1 MTKIKIGILK
11 EGKTPPDK
19 RVPLT
24 PFQCKKL
31 ISQYPNLCLVVQK
44 SSIRCFDDKEYAE
57 LGVTLVEDV
66 SSKQTWL
73 YANIESTSEKERT
86 LIKQGNIRFG

>member
-1 MTKIKIGILK
+1 MAKIKIGILK
-11 EGKTPPDK
+11 EGKTPQDK

-57 LGVTLVEDV
+57 LG
-66 SSKQTWL
+66 
-73 YANIESTSEKERT
+73 ITS
-86 LIKQGNIRFG
+86 